1 MAQHIIVTDYDPR
14 WPAEYEKESE
24 KIKAILGENCVAIY
38 HIGSTAV
45 PGLAAKPIIDIMPV
59 VRSLEKTDQKSS
71 EFEKEGYEYLGEFG
85 IRGRRYL
92 RKGQDERTHQVHI
105 FEEKNKADIT
115 RHLAVR
121 DYLRTHRE
129 ATEQYGCLKTE
140 LAKVYPYDI
149 EGYCDGKEEFVKKL
163 EQEALLWKGEQ

>member
-1 MAQHIIVTDYDPR
+1 M
-14 WPAEYEKESE
+14 K
-24 KIKAILGENCVAIY
+24 K
-38 HIGSTAV
+38 
-45 PGLAAKPIIDIMPV
+45 
-59 VRSLEKTDQKSS
+59 KTKQIS
-71 EFEKEGYEYLGEFG
+71 
-85 IRGRRYL
+85 
-92 RKGQDERTHQVHI
+92 
-105 FEEKNKADIT
+105 T

-129 ATEQYGCLKTE
+129 AAEQYGCLKTE